1 MSDITG
7 ELQRLISTEEK
18 SHGVA
23 DMISAMRCA
32 YVEIERL
39 REAVCAE
46 RAAILELIEAQRADA
61 HLYNADYALKTVAA
75 AIRARGEQP

>member
-32 YVEIERL
+32 FVEIERL
-39 REAVCAE
+39 REAVRAE
-46 RAAILELIEAQRADA
+46 REAILALIEAQRANA
-61 HLYNADYALKTVAA
+61 HMYDGDYALRTVAA
-75 AIRARGEQP
+75 AIKARGE

>member
-32 YVEIERL
+32 FVEIERL
-39 REAVCAE
+39 REAVRAE
-46 RAAILELIEAQRADA
+46 RAEAADEIER
-61 HLYNADYALKTVAA
+61 
-75 AIRARGEQP
+75 